1 MSVERI
7 YLARFLTRARSLH
20 ADDLLKL
27 GREGK
32 VLALE
37 SFFAHND
44 VVRVFKELPEVKIL
58 LDSGAYTFAYTV
70 KDQDTGSIQ
79 KYLDSYIDFILKYK
93 DRLLGYVNLDDIHD
107 VEISW
112 KNQKYMEGRGVCPIP
127 VYHFGEDFKW
137 LEKYV
142 NEYDYVGV
150 GGIARGVSERS
161 DRALFDKIFNYVEKK
176 NISVKLHAFGI
187 TRFNFLIRYSWYSV
201 DSTTW
206 LKCANFGRIL
216 LPRYDAIAQKF
227 NYLCTPYGISVSD
240 ISEVKDDTGHSHY
253 SLVYPPQ
260 VVERIEEYFTM
271 IGIDSE
277 KLKTEQVERLR
288 ANVYYYEQLQKEEG
302 MRRPPKSRDD
312 GMFF

>member
-1 MSVERI
+1 MSVERL
-7 YLARFLTRARSLH
+7 YLARFLTRARSLR
-20 ADDLLKL
+20 ADDLLEL

-37 SFFAHND
+37 SFFARND
-44 VVRVFKELPEVKIL
+44 VVRVLNELPEVKIL

-70 KDQDTGSIQ
+70 KDQDTSSIQ
-79 KYLDSYIDFILKYK
+79 RYLDSYIDFILKYK

-112 KNQKYMEGRGVCPIP
+112 KNQKYMEERGVCPIP

-176 NISVKLHAFGI
+176 NIPVKLHAFGI

-206 LKCANFGRIL
+206 LKAANYGKVF
-216 LPRYDAIAQKF
+216 LPRYDAIKQRF
-227 NYLCTPYGISVSD
+227 NYLCTPFAVSVSD
-240 ISEVKDDTGHSHY
+240 ISEVKDETSNTHY
-253 SLVYPPQ
+253 RLVYSPQ
-260 VVERIEEYFTM
+260 VVERIEEYFAM

-277 KLKTEQVERLR
+277 KLKTQQIERLK
-288 ANVYYYEQLQKEEG
+288 ANVYYYEGLQKEEA
-302 MRRPPKSRDD
+302 MHRPPKSRDD